1 MHPALYI
8 FSEFFYTLFLPMDQ
22 YYRELAS
29 YFKKRREASGHS
41 QRTVAKELGYSS
53 PQFISNWERGLCG
66 PPLKKLP
73 RIIDLYGL
81 NRVEV
86 VTVMMKAY
94 KKELERSLKSRR

>member
-1 MHPALYI
+1 
-8 FSEFFYTLFLPMDQ
+8 MDQ
-22 YYRELAS
+22 YYRELANF
-29 YFKKRREASGHS
+29 FKKRREQSGLS

-73 RIIDLYGL
+73 RIVELYRL
-81 NRVEV
+81 NRSEV

-94 KKELERSLKSRR
+94 KKEVERSLKVKR

>member
-1 MHPALYI
+1 
-8 FSEFFYTLFLPMDQ
+8 MDQ
-22 YYRELAS
+22 YYQELAV
-29 YFKKRREASGHS
+29 YFKKRREQSGHS

-73 RIIDLYGL
+73 RIIDLYKL
-81 NRVEV
+81 NKGDV

-94 KKELERSLKSRR
+94 KKEIERSIKGRR